1 MLDKLD
7 ALSINTIRTLSIDAI
22 EKANSGHPGMPMG
35 AAPMAYKLWTEYM
48 NHNPKNPDW
57 FNRDRF
63 VLSAGHGSMLL
74 YSLLHLSGYGLTIDD
89 LKSFRQWGS
98 KTPGHPEFGHTAGVD
113 ATTGPLGQG
122 IAMAVGMA
130 MAERHLAESY
140 NRDSYNV
147 VDHYT
152 YSICGDGDLMEGVS
166 AEAASLAGHLQ
177 LGRLVVLYDSNDISL
192 DGDLSQ
198 SFSES
203 VADRFKSYGWQY
215 IRVEDGNDLQEIAKA
230 IEEAKTDDAR
240 PTLIEVKTVIGYGSP
255 NRSGKSAV
263 HGAPL
268 GADELKLTKEAY
280 KWTFEEDFHVP
291 EEVYSHFNEA
301 VVDAGAQKEEAW
313 NELFKNYKEAHP
325 ELAQQLELAIKGE
338 LPAEWDQ
345 DIPVYEEGKT
355 LASRASSGEV
365 LNAIAK
371 KVPSF
376 IGGSADLAGSNNTAI
391 KGETDLL
398 PGNYSGRNIWFGVRE
413 FAMGA
418 ALNGMALHGGLKVYG
433 GTFFVFSDYL
443 RPAIRMAALMGLP
456 VNYVFTHD
464 SIAVGEDGPT
474 HEPIEQLASLRAMPN
489 LGVIRPADG
498 NETAAAWK
506 VAMESTNKPTAL
518 VLTRQGLPTIKDT
531 SETAYEGVSK
541 GAYIISASKKEVAD
555 ALLLATGSEVNL
567 AVEAQK
573 ALANEGIDVSVI
585 SMPSWDR
592 FETQSKEYKQ
602 SVINPAV
609 KKRLAIEVASP
620 FGWDRY
626 AGDEGEILAI
636 NHFGASAPGGKIME
650 EFGFTVENV
659 VARVKEMLK

>member
-74 YSLLHLSGYGLTIDD
+74 YSLLHLSGYGLSIDD

-130 MAERHLAESY
+130 LAERHLAESY

-230 IEEAKTDDAR
+230 IEEAKTDEAR

-280 KWTFEEDFHVP
+280 KWTFE
-291 EEVYSHFNEA
+291 
-301 VVDAGAQKEEAW
+301 
-313 NELFKNYKEAHP
+313 
-325 ELAQQLELAIKGE
+325 
-338 LPAEWDQ
+338 
-345 DIPVYEEGKT
+345 
-355 LASRASSGEV
+355 
-365 LNAIAK
+365 
-371 KVPSF
+371 
-376 IGGSADLAGSNNTAI
+376 
-391 KGETDLL
+391 
-398 PGNYSGRNIWFGVRE
+398 
-413 FAMGA
+413 
-418 ALNGMALHGGLKVYG
+418 
-433 GTFFVFSDYL
+433 
-443 RPAIRMAALMGLP
+443 
-456 VNYVFTHD
+456 
-464 SIAVGEDGPT
+464 
-474 HEPIEQLASLRAMPN
+474 
-489 LGVIRPADG
+489 
-498 NETAAAWK
+498 
-506 VAMESTNKPTAL
+506 
-518 VLTRQGLPTIKDT
+518 
-531 SETAYEGVSK
+531 
-541 GAYIISASKKEVAD
+541 
-555 ALLLATGSEVNL
+555 
-567 AVEAQK
+567 
-573 ALANEGIDVSVI
+573 
-585 SMPSWDR
+585 
-592 FETQSKEYKQ
+592 
-602 SVINPAV
+602 
-609 KKRLAIEVASP
+609 
-620 FGWDRY
+620 
-626 AGDEGEILAI
+626 
-636 NHFGASAPGGKIME
+636 
-650 EFGFTVENV
+650 
-659 VARVKEMLK
+659 